1 MEDLCE
7 AARDGDIDT
16 IDVAIYEDRDV
27 IDLYELAMCAID
39 GDQLLAL
46 IYLIDQGVKD
56 IHSLYN
62 YAVNNE
68 KWDIVQYLGDII
80 SSEETT
86 HTALLEET
94 SLLEDMVRDN
104 DIDQV
109 REMMNEKIT
118 TPEEVAILAVKY
130 DNRPLLI
137 SALKRGASD
146 YDAMIK
152 VAKEEYNNRLV
163 RYLEKA
169 KEADLEY
176 YK

>member
-1 MEDLCE
+1 MEDLCQ

-16 IDVAIYEDRDV
+16 IDTAIYEDRDI

-46 IYLIDQGVKD
+46 IYLIDQGIKS
-56 IHSLYN
+56 IHGLYD

-68 KWDIVQYLGDII
+68 KWDIVQYLSDLLSG
-80 SSEETT
+80 EETT
-86 HTALLEET
+86 LIDQM

-104 DIDQV
+104 DVEQV
-109 REMMNEKIT
+109 REMMNEKIA
-118 TPEEVAILAVKY
+118 TPEEVALLAVKY

-163 RYLEKA
+163 RYLENA
-169 KEADLEY
+169 KEADIEY